1 MVAHVGRL
9 GGVSIEL
16 HAAFPSVHAPKVER
30 NWFLCCIPLVLM
42 VLWRVYIVFIDL
54 TLLRSVNNR
63 VVPVFHVYL
72 GLSAG
77 VDGPRVPIELSDAV
91 C

>member
-1 MVAHVGRL
+1 MLAGSMVSPLNCTLAL
-9 GGVSIEL
+9 L
-16 HAAFPSVHAPKVER
+16 SVHAPKVER

-42 VLWRVYIVFIDL
+42 VLWCVYIAFIDL
-54 TLLRSVNNR
+54 PLLRSVNNG

-72 GLSAG
+72 GVSAG
-77 VDGPRVPIELSDAV
+77 VDGPRVPTELSDAV